1 MKVLTRSVHKG
12 PRTLDEASINRTLL
26 MIVIYPLV
34 LFFTKYQL
42 LLLQRKSIN
51 KINISHMNESSCLV
65 YEKIYVS
72 YFEKNLQ

>member
-34 LFFTKYQL
+34 LFWHLYQ
-42 LLLQRKSIN
+42 
-51 KINISHMNESSCLV
+51 ISVTFVAKE
-65 YEKIYVS
+65 IY
-72 YFEKNLQ
+72 Q